1 MSVLNTFFL
10 GRARIAT
17 HVVSWALVTILVFNA
32 VYVFR
37 GPSVAVGLTLL
48 NISLMAT
55 IFYVNSKVLVNFF
68 YEKKRYA
75 LWLGLLIIFWITM
88 AVLRTWSEIYIFGD
102 TLMEQNM
109 PGQKGQWRTF
119 LMHLFM
125 FFLLLMFS
133 SMYQIFENRIEVES
147 RNRELVAMHNE
158 ARLNFLKAQINP
170 HFLFNTLNNIYAAA
184 TLNHPA
190 TADMVLKLSEMLR
203 YVTYDTLS
211 ERVPLSREMKI
222 VQSVIEL
229 YIMCA
234 QSPPDITVEM
244 KGEVSTETIEPML
257 LLPIVENALKH
268 GNMSDGAGA
277 FMRVSIS
284 VSDEVLHF
292 QISNTYDPMNVQ
304 KDQTGGIGLAN
315 IRNRLRLH
323 YPERHKLAISKR
335 QGIYKVSLK
344 IEKNN
349 LYE

>member
-10 GRARIAT
+10 GWARIVT
-17 HVVSWALVTILVFNA
+17 HLVSWVLVTIVIFNA

-37 GPSVAVGLTLL
+37 GPSVAAGLTLL
-48 NISLMAT
+48 NIGFIAI

-68 YEKKRYA
+68 YEKKRYIR
-75 LWLGLLIIFWITM
+75 WLGLVIIFWLGM
-88 AVLRTWSEIYIFGD
+88 AALRTWFEILVFGD

-109 PGQKGQWRTF
+109 PGQRGQLRTF
-119 LMHLFM
+119 LMYIFM

-133 SMYQIFENRIEVES
+133 SMYQFFENRVEVES
-147 RNRELVAMHNE
+147 KNQELVAMHNE

-203 YVTYDTLS
+203 YVTYETLS
-211 ERVPLSREMKI
+211 ERVPLSREMKT
-222 VQSVIEL
+222 VQSAIEL

-234 QSPPDITVEM
+234 QTPPDITVEM
-244 KGEVSTETIEPML
+244 EGETSTETIEPML

-268 GNMSDGAGA
+268 GNMGDGANT
-277 FMRVSIS
+277 FMRVRIS
-284 VSDEVLHF
+284 VHDDVLHF
-292 QISNTYDPMNVQ
+292 EASNTYDPMNVQ

-323 YPERHKLAISKR
+323 YPEKHKLSISMG
-335 QGIYKVSLK
+335 QGIYSVSLK
-344 IEKNN
+344 IEKNSTD
-349 LYE
+349 E

>member
-10 GRARIAT
+10 GRARIVT
-17 HVVSWALVTILVFNA
+17 HLVSWILITFVIFNA
-32 VYVFR
+32 VYIFR
-37 GPSVAVGLTLL
+37 GPSEAVGRTLL
-48 NISLMAT
+48 NIGFIAMV
-55 IFYVNSKVLVNFF
+55 FYVNSKVLVNFF

-75 LWLGLLIIFWITM
+75 WWLGLFIILWLTM
-88 AVLRTWSEIYIFGD
+88 AALRTWSEIFIFGD

-109 PGQKGQWRTF
+109 PGQRGQWRTF
-119 LMHLFM
+119 LMYIFM
-125 FFLLLMFS
+125 FFILLIFS

-147 RNRELVAMHNE
+147 RNRELVTMHNE

-211 ERVPLSREMKI
+211 ERVPLSREMKT

-244 KGEVSTETIEPML
+244 EGEVSTETIEPML

-268 GNMSDGAGA
+268 GNMGDGAGT
-277 FMRVSIS
+277 FMRVRIS
-284 VSDEVLHF
+284 VHDDILNFEA
-292 QISNTYDPMNVQ
+292 SNTYDPMNVQ

-323 YPERHKLAISKR
+323 YPEKHKLTISIGR
-335 QGIYKVSLK
+335 GIYTVSLK
-344 IEKNN
+344 IEKNSI
-349 LYE
+349 YE